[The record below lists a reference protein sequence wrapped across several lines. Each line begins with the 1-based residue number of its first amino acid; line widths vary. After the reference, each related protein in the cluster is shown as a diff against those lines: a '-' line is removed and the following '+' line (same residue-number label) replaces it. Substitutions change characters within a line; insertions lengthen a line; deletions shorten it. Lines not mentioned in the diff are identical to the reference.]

1 MVVTAAVILN
11 ETASGE
17 LRQRKQVPT
26 RREAQQYS
34 IFFQDTTLA
43 YPCIRYLQWCI
54 MITLIKY
61 DF

>member
-1 MVVTAAVILN
+1 MVTAVILN

-34 IFFQDTTLA
+34 IFFAGHHPGIPLYQILTVVYND
-43 YPCIRYLQWCI
+43 YIN
-54 MITLIKY
+54 
-61 DF
+61 